1 MSSNGTLTHKWK
13 DKGTKSHKP
22 QFLPQ
27 INNKA
32 KNAVYDTDMIG

>member
-1 MSSNGTLTHKWK
+1 MERFQMEIWGA
-13 DKGTKSHKP
+13 KSHKP
-22 QFLPQ
+22 QFLLE